1 MTISVDFPKDFKDYE
16 LIDCGNF
23 EKLERFGSIILIR
36 PEPQAIWDKALNDA
50 AWQKMAHGQF
60 MAKNSSSGQWAKMK
74 PFNDRWFM
82 EIKLQNQ
89 LLKARLALTSFKHVG
104 IFPEQAPNWVYMT
117 QAIRK
122 MNQPKMLNLFAY
134 TGLASIA
141 ARSAGAEVTHVDSV
155 KQVVTW
161 ANENQTHSQLDGIK
175 WVVEDAL
182 KFAQREVKRGKKYN
196 VIVLDPPAY
205 GHGANGE
212 SWILER
218 NLNEMMKLITQL
230 LDPHQHL
237 VILNTYSLGFSS
249 LIIENLFKD
258 SIKSGSNLQVGEL
271 ALKAREGHV
280 LPLGVY
286 GRLSK
291 GI

>member
-60 MAKNSSSGQWAKMK
+60 MVKNSSSGQWAKMK

-218 NLNEMMKLITQL
+218 NLNEMMKLISQL

>member
-50 AWQKMAHGQF
+50 ACQKMAHGQF
-60 MAKNSSSGQWAKMK
+60 RAKNSSSGQWAKMK

>member
-23 EKLERFGSIILIR
+23 EKLERFGSVVLIR
-36 PEPQAIWDKALNDA
+36 PEPQALWDKSLSDA
-50 AWQKMAHGQF
+50 SWQKLAHGKF
-60 MAKNSSSGQWAKMK
+60 VAKNSSSGQWTKMK
-74 PFNDRWFM
+74 PFPDRWL
-82 EIKLQNQ
+82 IDIRLQNQ
-89 LLKARLALTSFKHVG
+89 ILKSRLALTSFKHVG
-104 IFPEQAPNWVYMT
+104 IFPEQAPNWLHMT
-117 QAIRK
+117 QAIKK
-122 MNQPKMLNLFAY
+122 MHQPKMLNLFAY

-182 KFAQREVKRGKKYN
+182 KFAQREVKRGKKYQ

-230 LDPHQHL
+230 LDPNQHL

-258 SIKSGSNLQVGEL
+258 SIKSGSNLQIGEL
-271 ALKAREGHV
+271 ALKAREGAI

>member
-23 EKLERFGSIILIR
+23 EKLERFGSVVLIR
-36 PEPQAIWDKALNDA
+36 PEPQALWDKSLSDA
-50 AWQKMAHGQF
+50 AWQKMAHGKF
-60 MAKNSSSGQWAKMK
+60 VAKNSSSGQWTKMK
-74 PFNDRWFM
+74 PFADRWLM
-82 EIKLQNQ
+82 DIKLQNQ
-89 LLKARLALTSFKHVG
+89 ILKARLALTSFKHVG
-104 IFPEQAPNWVYMT
+104 IFPEQAPNWVTMS
-117 QAIRK
+117 QAIKK
-122 MNQPKMLNLFAY
+122 MHQPKMLNLFAY

-218 NLNEMMKLITQL
+218 NLNEMMKLIVQL
-230 LDPHQHL
+230 IDPKQHL

-258 SIKSGSNLQVGEL
+258 CIKSGSDLQIGEL
-271 ALKAREGHV
+271 ALKAREGAI
-280 LPLGVY
+280 LPLGVF

-291 GI
+291 GF